1 MNLPRDHKR
10 EQKGPNV
17 SIPIPVVNPTK
28 SMTLTYVVS
37 LSIIALLSILVH
49 FMLDKII
56 HQQKD
61 SATIVNIS
69 GQQRMLSQRV
79 SLFTMEYLAASH
91 LESKEEAQKALI
103 KLNSNH
109 DLLTTQYLISD
120 EIRDLYFSPPHNIDA
135 QVIEFTKLINQALDI
150 DLGTVEGKLPDVSL
164 QFFEMAKTPLLES
177 LDYLV
182 HKYEDESI
190 KKVNKLR
197 LAQQIVSFIILL
209 TILLEALFIFRPM
222 VNKVKTFSDNLQRE
236 ANYDHLTGLLNR
248 RSFSILIDKAL
259 ALSKR
264 HQYELGVLSFDI
276 DHFKSIN
283 DTYGH
288 DVGDKVIQH
297 VSNILKSN
305 TRASDCAARFGGEE
319 FVILLPQTKQE
330 DCLFLANKIREI
342 IENTP
347 LTLNG
352 LIIEVTASAGVSG
365 YKKDDSNA
373 DAILKRADE
382 GMYQAKNAGRNQVFY
397 G

>member
-1 MNLPRDHKR
+1 
-10 EQKGPNV
+10 
-17 SIPIPVVNPTK
+17 
-28 SMTLTYVVS
+28 MTLTYVVS
-37 LSIIALLSILVH
+37 LSIIALLSVLVH
-49 FMLDKII
+49 FILDKII
-56 HQQKD
+56 QEQSD

-69 GQQRMLSQRV
+69 GQQRMLSQRI

-91 LESKEEAQKALI
+91 QDSKEEAQKALS

-109 DLLTTQYLISD
+109 DLLTAKYLISG
-120 EIRDLYFSPPHNIDA
+120 EIHDLYFSPPHNLDT
-135 QVIEFTKLINQALDI
+135 QVKEFTKLINQALDT
-150 DLGTVEGKLPDVSL
+150 DLATIEDKLDDIKL
-164 QFFEMAKTPLLES
+164 QFFEMAKAPLLES
-177 LDYLV
+177 LDYVV

-190 KKVNKLR
+190 KKVTKLR
-197 LAQQIVSFIILL
+197 VAQQIVSVIILL
-209 TILLEALFIFRPM
+209 TVLLEALFIFRPM
-222 VNKVKTFSDNLQRE
+222 VNKVKSFADNLQQE

-248 RSFSILIDKAL
+248 RSFSILIDKAM

-288 DVGDKVIQH
+288 DVGDKVIRH

-319 FVILLPQTKQE
+319 FVILLPQTKQQ
-330 DCLFLANKIREI
+330 DCFNLANKIRDI
-342 IENTP
+342 IEKTP

-352 LIIEVTASAGVSG
+352 LIIEITASAGVSG
-365 YKKDDSNA
+365 YRKDDNNA
-373 DAILKRADE
+373 DDMLKRADD
-382 GMYQAKNAGRNQVFY
+382 GMYQAKSAGRNQVFY